1 MRPNEVVE
9 KPTQIVLPCDDEC
22 KGASDG
28 AVQVCRV
35 SPRLLPGM
43 MEAQLLRETFAHA
56 MDLSAF
62 DEHYRNDEQGAPAC
76 ACSMLLKAMLLVYS
90 QTTQGAVTAGHCATC
105 EASVAAH
112 EGAYAAMPMRRN
124 VVAPQASFQ
133 DFMAAEPVGLGGP

>member
-1 MRPNEVVE
+1 MARYKFV
-9 KPTQIVLPCDDEC
+9 DM
-22 KGASDG
+22 
-28 AVQVCRV
+28 
-35 SPRLLPGM
+35 SPRLLPVDL
-43 MEAQLLRETFAHA
+43 EAQLVPGTFAHA
-56 MDLSAF
+56 LDLSAF

-76 ACSMLLKAMLLVYS
+76 ACSMLLKAMLLAYS

-133 DFMAAEPVGLGGP
+133 DFMAAEPVGLGGGVHR